1 LNSIFAFVFVL
12 GILIFVH
19 ELGHFMMARRIGVR
33 VLTFSLGFGPKILKL
48 RRGDTEYCV
57 SAIPLGGY
65 VKMAGE
71 NPEDTRTGASDEF
84 LSKSKWQR
92 FQVLVMGPVMNI
104 ALAIVVM
111 AGVLYQGAPVAKFE
125 REPVVVG
132 GFAPHPETKEPS
144 PAERAGVQIG
154 DRIVSVNGE
163 AVDTWNQLNMTVVT
177 KAGRSILLGIDRGGR
192 PITVD
197 VTPRALTKFEMGDIG
212 ILPTMNPEVINVLDG
227 SPADEAGLQVGD
239 VVLAVNGERRMPHE
253 KYEKMIE
260 TIRAGKPIVFDIKRG
275 DQRLSMTITP
285 RPIDDLVR
293 IGANFERYELE
304 RIEPGPLQAVGLSLK
319 QNWEWSQ
326 LIVKTLAGL
335 FTRETNVKQLMGPVA
350 IAQVSG
356 TAAEAGWLEL
366 FGLMAMISLNLG
378 LLNLMPIPVL
388 DGGHILIL
396 ALEGL
401 SRKDFSMKVKE
412 KMLLAGFVLLL
423 TLMVTVIY
431 NDLTRIAWI
440 ERLMPWR

>member
-19 ELGHFMMARRIGVR
+19 ELGHFVMARRIGVR
-33 VLTFSLGFGPKILKL
+33 VLTFSLGFGPKILKM

-71 NPEDTRTGASDEF
+71 NPEDSRTGASDEF
-84 LSKSKWQR
+84 LSKTKWQR
-92 FQVLVMGPVMNI
+92 FQVLVMGPVMNL
-104 ALAIVVM
+104 ALAVVVM
-111 AGVLYQGAPVAKFE
+111 AAVLYQGAPVPKFE

-132 GFAPHPETKEPS
+132 AFAPNPESNQPL
-144 PAERAGVQIG
+144 PAEAAGVQIG
-154 DRIVSVNGE
+154 DRIVSVNSE
-163 AVDTWNQLNMTVVT
+163 PVDTWNDFNMAVVT
-177 KAGRSILLGIDRGGR
+177 KANRPILLGIDRGGR
-192 PITVD
+192 PLTIE

-212 ILPTMNPEVINVLDG
+212 ILPELNPEVVSVLDG
-227 SPADEAGLQVGD
+227 SPAKEAGLQVGD
-239 VVLAVNGERRMPHE
+239 VVLAVNGQPRMP
-253 KYEKMIE
+253 YDKMIE
-260 TIRAGKPIVFDIKRG
+260 TIRAGQPIAFDIARG
-275 DQRLSMTITP
+275 DRRLSMTITP
-285 RPIDDLVR
+285 RSIDDLVR
-293 IGANFERYELE
+293 IGAQFEQYERV
-304 RIEPGPLQAVGLSLK
+304 RIEPGPLEAIGLSLK
-319 QNWEWSQ
+319 QNWEWSK

-356 TAAEAGWLEL
+356 TAAEAGWIEL

-412 KMLLAGFVLLL
+412 KMLLAGFVLLV

>member
-1 LNSIFAFVFVL
+1 MNSIFAFVFVL
-12 GILIFVH
+12 GVLIFVH
-19 ELGHFMMARRIGVR
+19 ELGHFLMARRIGVR
-33 VLTFSLGFGPKILKL
+33 VLTFSLGFGPKILKM

-71 NPEDTRTGASDEF
+71 NPEESRTGAADEF
-84 LSKSKWQR
+84 LSKTKWQR
-92 FQVLVMGPVMNI
+92 FQVLVMGPVMNL
-104 ALAIVVM
+104 ALAVVVM
-111 AGVLYQGAPVAKFE
+111 AGVLYQGAPVPKFE
-125 REPVVVG
+125 AEPVVVG
-132 GFAPHPETKEPS
+132 SFDVDPETRQPS
-144 PAERAGVQIG
+144 PAEAAGVQVG
-154 DRIVSVNGE
+154 DRIISVNGE
-163 AVDTWNQLNMTVVT
+163 PVDTWKQFNMAVVT
-177 KAGRSILLGIDRGGR
+177 KANRKLLLGIDRGGR
-192 PITVD
+192 AMTVEI
-197 VTPRALTKFEMGDIG
+197 TPRALGKFEIG
-212 ILPTMNPEVINVLDG
+212 YIGVLPPMNPEATVVLDG
-227 SPADEAGLQVGD
+227 SPAKEVGLRVGD
-239 VVLAVNGERRMPHE
+239 VVLAANGERPIAHARL
-253 KYEKMIE
+253 IE
-260 TIRAGKPIVFDIKRG
+260 MIRANEGKPIELDIARG
-275 DQRLSMTITP
+275 DERLTLTMTP
-285 RPIDDLVR
+285 RTIDGLVR
-293 IGANFERYELE
+293 IGAQFESYELR
-304 RIEPGPLQAVGLSLK
+304 RIEPGLLQAVQLSLK
-319 QNWEWSQ
+319 QNWEWSR

-412 KMLLAGFVLLL
+412 KMLLVGFALLV

>member
-1 LNSIFAFVFVL
+1 MNSIFAFVFVL

-19 ELGHFMMARRIGVR
+19 ELGHFLMARRIGVR
-33 VLTFSLGFGPKILKL
+33 VLTFSLGFGPKILKM

-84 LSKSKWQR
+84 LSKTKWQR
-92 FQVLVMGPVMNI
+92 FQVLVMGPLMNL
-104 ALAIVVM
+104 ALAVVVM
-111 AGVLYQGAPVAKFE
+111 AAVLYQGAPAPKYE
-125 REPVVVG
+125 QEPVVVG
-132 GFAPHPETKEPS
+132 SFVSDPATRQAA
-144 PAERAGVQIG
+144 PAEAAGLRVG
-154 DRIVSVNGE
+154 DRIVTVNGE
-163 AVDTWNQLNMTVVT
+163 PVDTWT
-177 KAGRSILLGIDRGGR
+177 KYHMAVMPKPNRPLLLGIDRGGR
-192 PITVD
+192 ALTVE
-197 VTPRALTKFEMGDIG
+197 VTPRALGKFEVGDIG
-212 ILPTMNPEVINVLDG
+212 IMPAVNPEATVVLEN
-227 SPADEAGLQVGD
+227 SPASEVGLRVGD
-239 VVLAVNGERRMPHE
+239 VVLGVNGQRPIEYERL
-253 KYEKMIE
+253 IE
-260 TIRAGKPIVFDIKRG
+260 TIRANEGKPIVFEIARG
-275 DQRLSMTITP
+275 SERHTLTITP
-285 RPIDDLVR
+285 RKMEDLVR
-293 IGANFERYELE
+293 IGAQFSPYELR
-304 RIEPGPLQAVGLSLK
+304 RIEPGPLQALQLSLK
-319 QNWEWSQ
+319 QNWEWSR

-356 TAAEAGWLEL
+356 SAAEAGWLEL

-401 SRKDFSMKVKE
+401 SRRDFSMKVKE
-412 KMLLAGFVLLL
+412 KMLLVGFALLV

-440 ERLMPWR
+440 ERMMPWR

>member
-19 ELGHFMMARRIGVR
+19 ELGHFVMARRIGVR
-33 VLTFSLGFGPKILKL
+33 VLTFSLGFGPKVLKM

-71 NPEDTRTGASDEF
+71 NPEDSRTGASDEF
-84 LSKSKWQR
+84 LSKTKWQR
-92 FQVLVMGPVMNI
+92 FQVLVMGPVMNL
-104 ALAIVVM
+104 ALAVVVM
-111 AGVLYQGAPVAKFE
+111 AGVLYQGAPVPKFE

-132 GFAPHPETKEPS
+132 AFAPNLESNQPL
-144 PAERAGVQIG
+144 PAEAAGVRIG
-154 DRIVSVNGE
+154 DRIVSVNSE
-163 AVDTWNQLNMTVVT
+163 PVDTWNDFNMAVVT
-177 KAGRSILLGIDRGGR
+177 KANRPILLGIDRGGR
-192 PITVD
+192 PLTIE

-212 ILPTMNPEVINVLDG
+212 ILPELNPEVVSVLDG
-227 SPADEAGLQVGD
+227 SPAKEAGLQVGD
-239 VVLAVNGERRMPHE
+239 VVLAVNGQPRMP
-253 KYEKMIE
+253 YDKMIE
-260 TIRAGKPIVFDIKRG
+260 TIRTGQPIAFDIARG
-275 DQRLSMTITP
+275 DQRFSMTITP
-285 RPIDDLVR
+285 RSIDDLVR
-293 IGANFERYELE
+293 IGAQFEQYERV
-304 RIEPGPLQAVGLSLK
+304 RIEPGPLQAIGLSLE
-319 QNWEWSQ
+319 QNWEWSK

-356 TAAEAGWLEL
+356 TAAEAGWIEL

-412 KMLLAGFVLLL
+412 KMLLAGFVLLV